1 MKGKE
6 VSGGKSRS
14 GSGRGIGKAI
24 NDYRFYVLI
33 LLMLLLGIFARNFFT
48 VFNIKGIFDS
58 TVLYAMIGLGFT
70 ICMIAGH
77 MDLSVG
83 AMANMGAVL
92 VMGMHTLS
100 GHGWFFSI
108 MVAVAAGLVVGL
120 INGILVCKAKIHSF
134 ITTLGMQFVLRG
146 AMYIYCGGAEIG
158 DKGDYGF
165 ADILN
170 MKIGFLPLSPK
181 AVFVALVVVVVALL
195 MRNTRWGRNIY
206 LIGGNYETAWLAG
219 IKSETTTISVF
230 MVSGFG
236 CALGGAIF
244 AICQS
249 SALPNLGEKGV
260 SPLLVALAATIIGGT
275 ATTGGKGS
283 VWNTYASVFALMVM
297 SNVLTSLSGKYEV
310 QILSNGLVLA
320 ACVFYETVANYYR
333 SKLVG
338 ARMLLLEELA
348 HKTG

>member
-1 MKGKE
+1 MNNETPAGKRFA
-6 VSGGKSRS
+6 V
-14 GSGRGIGKAI
+14 SGRGIGRTI

-33 LLMLLLGIFARNFFT
+33 ALMLFLGIFARNFFT
-48 VFNIKGIFDS
+48 AFNIKGIFDS

-100 GHGWFFSI
+100 KMGWFPSI
-108 MVAVAAGLVVGL
+108 AIAVAAGLIVGFL
-120 INGILVCKAKIHSF
+120 NGILICKAKIHSF

-170 MKIGFLPLSPK
+170 MRLGFLPLSPK
-181 AVFVALVVVVVALL
+181 VIVVLFFVIIVAVL

-219 IKSETTTISVF
+219 IKSDAITVSVF
-230 MVSGFG
+230 MLSGLS
-236 CALGGAIF
+236 CAVGGAIF

-249 SALPNLGEKGV
+249 SALPNLGEKGI

-275 ATTGGKGS
+275 ATTGGRGS
-283 VWNTYASVFALMVM
+283 VWNTYASVLALMVM

-320 ACVFYETVANYYR
+320 ACVFYETIANYYR
-333 SKLVG
+333 SKRIG
-338 ARMLLLEELA
+338 ARALLLEELA
-348 HKTG
+348 RKSG

>member
-1 MKGKE
+1 MQGK
-6 VSGGKSRS
+6 K
-14 GSGRGIGKAI
+14 GRGIGRMV
-24 NDYRFYVLI
+24 NEYRFYILIVLMMI
-33 LLMLLLGIFARNFFT
+33 LGIFTRNFFSG
-48 VFNIKGIFDS
+48 FNMKGIFDS
-58 TVLYAMIGLGFT
+58 TVLYALLGLGFT

-100 GHGWFFSI
+100 GLGWFPSI
-108 MVAVAAGLVVGL
+108 LIAVAAGLLVGF
-120 INGILVCKAKIHSF
+120 INGLLVCKAKIHSF

-158 DKGDYGF
+158 DKGDYAL
-165 ADILN
+165 ADFLN
-170 MKIGFLPLSPK
+170 MRLGFLPLSPK
-181 AVFVALVVVVVALL
+181 VVFVLL
-195 MRNTRWGRNIY
+195 AVIAAAFLMKNTRWGRNIY
-206 LIGGNYETAWLAG
+206 LIGGNEESAWLAG
-219 IKSETTTISVF
+219 IKRDNTVISVF
-230 MVSGFG
+230 TVSGAA
-236 CALGGAIF
+236 CAIGGAIF

-283 VWNTYASVFALMVM
+283 IWNTYASVYALMVM

-310 QILSNGLVLA
+310 QILANGLVLA
-320 ACVFYETVANYYR
+320 ACVVFETVTMYIR
-333 SKLVG
+333 SKRVG
-338 ARMLLLEELA
+338 VRSVLLEELA
-348 HKTG
+348 SKGA

>member
-1 MKGKE
+1 MSNSASVKKP
-6 VSGGKSRS
+6 
-14 GSGRGIGKAI
+14 GRGIGKLI

-33 LLMLLLGIFARNFFT
+33 ILMMILGIFARNFFSA
-48 VFNIKGIFDS
+48 FNMKGIFDS

-70 ICMIAGH
+70 VCMIAGH

-92 VMGMHTLS
+92 VMGMHSLS
-100 GHGWFFSI
+100 GQGWFVSI
-108 MVAVAAGLVVGL
+108 LVAVAAGILVGFL
-120 INGILVCKAKIHSF
+120 NGILICKAKIHSF

-158 DKGDYGF
+158 DKGDFAF
-165 ADILN
+165 ADFLN

-181 AVFVALVVVVVALL
+181 VVFVLAFVIAVAVI
-195 MRNTRWGRNIY
+195 MKNTPWGRNIY
-206 LIGGNYETAWLAG
+206 LIGGNEETAWLAG
-219 IKSETTTISVF
+219 IKKDKVTVSVF
-230 MVSGFG
+230 MLSGFS
-236 CALGGAIF
+236 CAIGGAIF

-249 SALPNLGEKGV
+249 SALPNLGEKGI

-283 VWNTYASVFALMVM
+283 VWNTYASVYALMVM

-320 ACVFYETVANYYR
+320 ACVFYETISNYIR
-333 SKLVG
+333 SKRVG
-338 ARMLLLEELA
+338 ERAVLLEELA
-348 HKTG
+348 RMKSG

>member
-1 MKGKE
+1 MSDSIIVKKP
-6 VSGGKSRS
+6 
-14 GSGRGIGKAI
+14 GRNIGKLI
-24 NDYRFYVLI
+24 NDYRCYVLI
-33 LLMLLLGIFARNFFT
+33 VLMMILGIFARNFFSG
-48 VFNIKGIFDS
+48 FNMKGIFDS

-70 ICMIAGH
+70 SCMIAGH

-100 GHGWFFSI
+100 GQGWFVSI
-108 MVAVAAGLVVGL
+108 LVAVIAGISVGFL
-120 INGILVCKAKIHSF
+120 NGIFICKAKIHSF

-158 DKGDYGF
+158 DKGDFAF
-165 ADILN
+165 ADFLN
-170 MKIGFLPLSPK
+170 MKISFLPLSPK
-181 AVFVALVVVVVALL
+181 VVFVLIFVIVVAIL
-195 MRNTRWGRNIY
+195 MRKTRWGRNIY
-206 LIGGNYETAWLAG
+206 LIGGNEETAWLAG
-219 IKSETTTISVF
+219 IKKDKVTISVF
-230 MVSGFG
+230 VLSGFS
-236 CALGGAIF
+236 CAIGGAIF

-249 SALPNLGEKGV
+249 SALPNLGEKGI

-283 VWNTYASVFALMVM
+283 VWNTYASVYALMVM

-320 ACVFYETVANYYR
+320 ACVLYETISNYIR
-333 SKLVG
+333 SKRVGERAVLV
-338 ARMLLLEELA
+338 EELA
-348 HKTG
+348 RVKSAAG

>member
-1 MKGKE
+1 VEGKKT
-6 VSGGKSRS
+6 SGGTAQ
-14 GSGRGIGKAI
+14 GIGKAI
-24 NDYRFYVLI
+24 NDYRFYILIVL
-33 LLMLLLGIFARNFFT
+33 MMFLGIFARNFFSA
-48 VFNIKGIFDS
+48 FNMKGIFDS
-58 TVLYAMIGLGFT
+58 TVLYAMLGLGFT
-70 ICMIAGH
+70 VCMIAGH

-83 AMANMGAVL
+83 AMGNMGAVL

-100 GHGWFFSI
+100 GHGWVFSVC
-108 MVAVAAGLVVGL
+108 VAMAAGILVGF

-158 DKGDYGF
+158 DKGDFAF
-165 ADILN
+165 ADFLN
-170 MKIGFLPLSPK
+170 MRLGFLPLSPK
-181 AVFVALVVVVVALL
+181 VVFILFFVIAVAFL

-206 LIGGNYETAWLAG
+206 LIGGNEESAWLAG
-219 IKSETTTISVF
+219 IKRDGVTVSVF
-230 MVSGFG
+230 TLSGLS
-236 CALGGAIF
+236 CTIGGAIF

-283 VWNTYASVFALMVM
+283 VWNTYASVYSLMVM

-310 QILSNGLVLA
+310 QILVNGVVLA
-320 ACVFYETVANYYR
+320 ACVVYETINNYFR
-333 SKLVG
+333 SKRVG
-338 ARMLLLEELA
+338 ERALLLEELA
-348 HKTG
+348 KNAPG

>member
-1 MKGKE
+1 MEGK
-6 VSGGKSRS
+6 KT
-14 GSGRGIGKAI
+14 RGIGRTI
-24 NDYRFYVLI
+24 NEYRFYILIVLMMI
-33 LLMLLLGIFARNFFT
+33 LGLFARNFFSA
-48 VFNIKGIFDS
+48 FNMKGIFDS
-58 TVLYAMIGLGFT
+58 TVLYAMLGLGFT
-70 ICMIAGH
+70 ACMVAGH

-83 AMANMGAVL
+83 MMANMGAVL

-100 GHGWFFSI
+100 GHGWLFSI
-108 MVAVAAGLVVGL
+108 CVAAAAGIAVGF

-158 DKGDYGF
+158 DKGDYAF
-165 ADILN
+165 ADFLN
-170 MKIGFLPLSPK
+170 MKLGFLPLSPK
-181 AVFVALVVVVVALL
+181 VIFVLLVVIVVAFL

-206 LIGGNYETAWLAG
+206 LIGGNEESAWLAG
-219 IKSETTTISVF
+219 IKRDGTVISVF
-230 MVSGFG
+230 TMSGLV
-236 CALGGAIF
+236 CAIGGAIF

-283 VWNTYASVFALMVM
+283 VWNTYASVYALMVM

-310 QILSNGLVLA
+310 QILVNGLVLA
-320 ACVFYETVANYYR
+320 ACVVYETITNYFRNKRLGER
-333 SKLVG
+333 SI
-338 ARMLLLEELA
+338 LLEELA
-348 HKTG
+348 QKGA

>member
-1 MKGKE
+1 M
-6 VSGGKSRS
+6 GGKKIS
-14 GSGRGIGKAI
+14 GKTGRGRGIGKAI

-33 LLMLLLGIFARNFFT
+33 IVMMFLGIFARNFFSA
-48 VFNIKGIFDS
+48 FNMKGIFDS
-58 TVLYAMIGLGFT
+58 TVLYAMLGLGFT
-70 ICMIAGH
+70 ACMVAGH

-83 AMANMGAVL
+83 AMANMGAVQ

-100 GHGWFFSI
+100 GHGWFFSLC
-108 MVAVAAGLVVGL
+108 VAVAAGLCVGF

-158 DKGDYGF
+158 DKGDYAF
-165 ADILN
+165 ADFLN
-170 MKIGFLPLSPK
+170 MRLGFLPLSPK
-181 AVFVALVVVVVALL
+181 VLFILLVVVAVAFL

-206 LIGGNYETAWLAG
+206 LIGGNEESAWLAG
-219 IKSETTTISVF
+219 IKRDRVTISVF
-230 MVSGFG
+230 ALSGFS
-236 CALGGAIF
+236 CAIGGAVF

-249 SALPNLGEKGV
+249 SALPNLGEKGI

-283 VWNTYASVFALMVM
+283 VWNTYASVYGLMVM

-310 QILSNGLVLA
+310 QILANGLVLA
-320 ACVFYETVANYYR
+320 ACVVYETITNYFR
-333 SKLVG
+333 SKRVG
-338 ARMLLLEELA
+338 ERALLMAELEKSGA
-348 HKTG
+348 G

>member
-1 MKGKE
+1 MAGIKTP
-6 VSGGKSRS
+6 GGQ
-14 GSGRGIGKAI
+14 GIGKTI

-33 LLMLLLGIFARNFFT
+33 VLMMFLGVFARNFFSG
-48 VFNIKGIFDS
+48 FNIKGIFDS
-58 TVLYAMIGLGFT
+58 TVLYAMLGLGFT

-100 GHGWFFSI
+100 GLGWFPALLIS
-108 MVAVAAGLVVGL
+108 VAAGLLVGFL
-120 INGILVCKAKIHSF
+120 NGILVCKAKIHSF

-158 DKGDYGF
+158 DNMDYGF
-165 ADILN
+165 ADVLN
-170 MKIGFLPLSPK
+170 MRLGFLPLSPK
-181 AVFVALVVVVVALL
+181 VVFVLLFVIAVAVL

-219 IKSETTTISVF
+219 IKSEAVTVSVF
-230 MVSGFG
+230 MLSGFG

-249 SALPNLGEKGV
+249 SALPNLGEKGI

-320 ACVFYETVANYYR
+320 ACVFYETVTNYYR
-333 SKLVG
+333 SKRVG
-338 ARMLLLEELA
+338 ARALLLEELVQR
-348 HKTG
+348 KTELQNS

>member
-1 MKGKE
+1 MLGKA
-6 VSGGKSRS
+6 
-14 GSGRGIGKAI
+14 GRGAGKAI

-33 LLMLLLGIFARNFFT
+33 VLMMFLGLFARNFFSA
-48 VFNIKGIFDS
+48 FNMKGIFDS
-58 TVLYAMIGLGFT
+58 TVLYAMLGLGFT
-70 ICMIAGH
+70 VCMIAGH

-100 GHGWFFSI
+100 GHGWLFS
-108 MVAVAAGLVVGL
+108 VCVAAAAGILVGF

-158 DKGDYGF
+158 DKGDYAF
-165 ADILN
+165 ADFLN
-170 MKIGFLPLSPK
+170 MRLGFLPLSPK
-181 AVFVALVVVVVALL
+181 VIFVLAFVIGVAFL

-206 LIGGNYETAWLAG
+206 LIGGNEESAWLAG
-219 IKSETTTISVF
+219 IKRDSITVSAFTL
-230 MVSGFG
+230 SGFS
-236 CALGGAIF
+236 CAIGGAVF

-249 SALPNLGEKGV
+249 SALPNLGEKGI

-283 VWNTYASVFALMVM
+283 VWNTYASVYGLMVM
-297 SNVLTSLSGKYEV
+297 SNVLTVLSGKYEV
-310 QILSNGLVLA
+310 QILANGLVLA
-320 ACVFYETVANYYR
+320 ACVVYETITNYF
-333 SKLVG
+333 SAK
-338 ARMLLLEELA
+338 RMGQRALLLEELA
-348 HKTG
+348 KSGAA